1 MSRVSLSRS
10 FTAWE
15 YAPPAIA
22 HVAEPRLP
30 LEPRSGHTHLDLR
43 RAPRASGIAASDLRG
58 PL

>member
-15 YAPPAIA
+15 FAPPAIA

-30 LEPRSGHTHLDLR
+30 LESQSGHTHLDLR
-43 RAPRASGIAASDLRG
+43 RTPLASGIAATDLRG
-58 PL
+58 LL